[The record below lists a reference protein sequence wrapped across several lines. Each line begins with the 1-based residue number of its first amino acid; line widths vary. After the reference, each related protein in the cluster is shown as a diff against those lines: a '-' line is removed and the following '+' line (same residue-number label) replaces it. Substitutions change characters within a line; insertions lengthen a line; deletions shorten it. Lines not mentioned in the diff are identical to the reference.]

1 MESIKLMLTYRV
13 GKNQVWVR
21 GQTNKEDYRVGRAY
35 TIRKD
40 TFGSYCNDLLKVG
53 NSCKKQHNTR
63 TKVVHKNVSEG
74 YK

>member
-1 MESIKLMLTYRV
+1 MLTYKV

-40 TFGSYCNDLLKVG
+40 TFGSYCNDLLEVG
-53 NSCKKQHNTR
+53 NSCKNSIIQGQKLSIR
-63 TKVVHKNVSEG
+63 M
-74 YK
+74 